1 MPGTSLTCPG
11 HEMANETR
19 RAGRGDAIVVQHT
32 AHMHTQ
38 TVAQA
43 DWRHSGKL
51 ADAGCVHDNR
61 QRWIRRIIK
70 FTSCLPRSSWLGS
83 DSFLSLSLSL
93 TYTSSV
99 CLCTHSKSTRRSPA
113 TTTITLITD
122 CGVIRD
128 AHWIWGCCVQSKWIM
143 RQSGPPES
151 HQERKQ
157 RLRLLLLYA
166 VATGP
171 HSTIERV
178 PYDSTPPRDT
188 QIVMPNI
195 FGQHHI
201 WLCWYQHEWECVH
214 YICAMCVHLPKI
226 YNTQYAL
233 CKH

>member
-83 DSFLSLSLSL
+83 DSFLSLSLP
-93 TYTSSV
+93 YV
-99 CLCTHSKSTRRSPA
+99 HFLCVPLHTLEIDKKKPGDNDDNTDNRLWRHTRR
-113 TTTITLITD
+113 TLN
-122 CGVIRD
+122 
-128 AHWIWGCCVQSKWIM
+128 M
-143 RQSGPPES
+143 
-151 HQERKQ
+151 
-157 RLRLLLLYA
+157 RLLRA
-166 VATGP
+166 IQMNNEAIG
-171 HSTIERV
+171 SSRK
-178 PYDSTPPRDT
+178 PPRAKTEIETATAVCCGDRPT
-188 QIVMPNI
+188 
-195 FGQHHI
+195 
-201 WLCWYQHEWECVH
+201 
-214 YICAMCVHLPKI
+214 
-226 YNTQYAL
+226 
-233 CKH
+233 